1 MASIL
6 KTLFLWAQ
14 SFVNDALL
22 IWNRNQVLPF
32 SVIMMMSFW
41 MKHDDNNSMAF
52 TSNSKEDED
61 GHNTIQ
67 PTGIT
72 PCQEHPTLNQPESI
86 LESQPSPMRKRV
98 FDCITCWRKN
108 DTMVPSTDQRGKH
121 NNRPRASTEEQVQR
135 IVEHIRSFRDRQS
148 RYALNDTRR
157 LFLPEELNL
166 TKMYNMYCEQ
176 FPHHPCSH
184 ETATSMSDL

>member
-1 MASIL
+1 MTKNCSTYTEVSMASIL

-108 DTMVPSTDQRGKH
+108 DTSK
-121 NNRPRASTEEQVQR
+121 N
-135 IVEHIRSFRDRQS
+135 VEIKQ
-148 RYALNDTRR
+148 
-157 LFLPEELNL
+157 FL
-166 TKMYNMYCEQ
+166 CISQ
-176 FPHHPCSH
+176 HS
-184 ETATSMSDL
+184 